1 MAEKGLFHPAFMNI
15 TTRIQN
21 VFVEFRL
28 VIFRLEIVYFWD
40 VKDIAI
46 DKAGILIRMV
56 HEKLLRGIHIRKLVL
71 GMVLFK
77 DFAGVECV

>member
-1 MAEKGLFHPAFMNI
+1 MNV

-28 VIFRLEIVYFWD
+28 IIFRIENMYFWD

-46 DKAGILIRMV
+46 DKAGILVRMV
-56 HEKLLRGIHIRKLVL
+56 HEKFLRGIYIGKLVL
-71 GMVLFK
+71 DMVFFK
-77 DFAGVECV
+77 DFTGVKRV